1 MPAFQAL
8 VEGYQRF
15 RAGPWR
21 EQRLRYDALASGQ
34 APRVMVIA
42 CSDSRV
48 DPTRVFDAAPG
59 EMFILRNIANLVPP
73 MDQSLAQSSVGAAL
87 EYAVLGLRVEY
98 IIVFGHAR
106 CGGIAASLSGAFRDG
121 KAAGSS
127 FLDRWMALISPVRN
141 RVLEAVA
148 ASPDIDPQPV
158 LERASIRQSLANLR
172 SYPFVAEAES
182 AGQTRLM
189 GTMFDI
195 ADGRLLILNP
205 ESDIFEPVAVAP
217 AA

>member
-8 VEGYQRF
+8 IDGYQRF

-21 EQRLRYDALASGQ
+21 EQRLRYDALAGGQ
-34 APRVMVIA
+34 SPKVMVIA

-73 MDQSLAQSSVGAAL
+73 LDAKLTQSSVAAGL
-87 EYAVLGLRVEY
+87 EYAVRVLQVHY

-106 CGGIAASLSGAFRDG
+106 CGGIAASLTGAY
-121 KAAGSS
+121 KQAGSEDGS
-127 FLDRWMALISPVRN
+127 FIDRWMKMIAPVRD
-141 RVLEAVA
+141 RVLASVA
-148 ASPDIDPQPV
+148 GNPDIDPQPV

-172 SYPFVAEAES
+172 SYPFVAEAE
-182 AGQTRLM
+182 AEGRTRLM

-205 ESDIFEPVAVAP
+205 ETDSFEPVTVEG
-217 AA
+217 